1 MPAARFNPLTYANSL
16 AAAGFNRAQAEA
28 LAQGFFDLRFDMQE
42 MEASLRK
49 EIADSKIEIRK
60 EIADSKIE
68 MIKWMVGL
76 WMLQTATTFTIVFTI
91 VKYFS

>member
-16 AAAGFNRAQAEA
+16 EAAGFNRAQAEA
-28 LAQGFFDLRFDMQE
+28 LAQGFADLRFDMQD
-42 MEASLRK
+42 MEARLH
-49 EIADSKIEIRK
+49 K